1 MRLELRAKGG
11 RESVR
16 RREGGRDEEG
26 EESDCGGGGGYFMQ
40 RQIEAL
46 VATCGGGEGARWR
59 RKREEGDHRERG
71 LKPEG
76 RSLLLLK
83 RFPPHLL
90 PQSLGLCLSFP
101 LLF

>member
-11 RESVR
+11 REG
-16 RREGGRDEEG
+16 EGERGKRDEG
-26 EESDCGGGGGYFMQ
+26 EDSDCGAGNFMQ

-46 VATCGGGEGARWR
+46 VATCGGGEGARAV
-59 RKREEGDHRERG
+59 EGNHRERG

-83 RFPPHLL
+83 RFPPHLPL
-90 PQSLGLCLSFP
+90 SLSLSFS